1 MEQHTP
7 EWYRFRLGRI
17 TGSMAGL
24 LMKSSKS
31 KPFTDTAETYLYQ
44 LAAERTMDSRFV
56 TNDTLLQEYIDYSD
70 ISTRAM
76 RFGTDQEPIA
86 RLMYSSVYNVTV
98 EEVGSIQH
106 PTLGFFASSP
116 DGIWSIGGQQICLE
130 IKCPN
135 QSTFIKYAHQIKDA
149 PSLKSTKPEY
159 YWQCLA
165 HMAVTGAIRTD
176 FTAFCPWQQNPL
188 HIVPVHRDEVEI
200 TQLLD
205 RVQLA
210 NQFIENIINELNNF

>member
-7 EWYRFRLGRI
+7 EWYRFRLGKI
-17 TGSMAGL
+17 TGSMAGI
-24 LMKSSKS
+24 LMKPAKS

-44 LAAERTMDSRFV
+44 LAAERTMDTRF
-56 TNDTLLQEYIDYSD
+56 TDNETLLQEYIDYSD
-70 ISTRAM
+70 ISTRAI
-76 RFGTDQEPIA
+76 RFGTEQEPLA
-86 RLMYSSVYNVTV
+86 RLMYASVYNVLV
-98 EEVGSIQH
+98 EELGSIPH
-106 PTLGFFASSP
+106 PSLGFFASSP
-116 DGIWSIGGQQICLE
+116 DGTWSIGGQKICIE

-149 PSLKSTKPEY
+149 ASLKSAKPEY

-176 FTAFCPWQQNPL
+176 FIAFCPWQQNPL
-188 HIVPVHRDEVEI
+188 HIVPIHRDDVEI
-200 TQLLD
+200 AQLLD

-210 NQFIENIINELNNF
+210 NQFIENIIKELNNF

>member
-7 EWYRFRLGRI
+7 EWYRFRLGKI
-17 TGSMAGL
+17 TGSMAGI
-24 LMKSSKS
+24 LMKPAKS

-44 LAAERTMDSRFV
+44 LAAERTMDSRFT
-56 TNDTLLQEYIDYSD
+56 TNETLLQEYIDYSD

-86 RLMYSSVYNVTV
+86 RLMYASIHNAQV
-98 EEVGSIQH
+98 EEVGCIPH
-106 PTLGFFASSP
+106 HYFGFFASSP
-116 DGIWSIGGQQICLE
+116 DGIRTENESKICLE

-135 QSTFIKYAHQIKDA
+135 QSTFIKYAHLIKDA
-149 PSLKSTKPEY
+149 ASLKSTKPEY

-176 FTAFCPWQQNPL
+176 FIAFCPWQQNPL
-188 HIVPVHRDEVEI
+188 HIVPIHRDEVEI

-210 NQFIENIINELNNF
+210 NQFIENIIKELDNF